1 MEMSRSSGRSESVR
15 FPPSLTASEYTMK
28 NDTDKQGKKGYTRD
42 FYLDLKIG
50 DSNYSAERVLSLVL
64 PKLPPVSSVV
74 DVGCGPGTWLATLLR
89 LQRQKTEILGIDGPW
104 VNRDLLVIPETSFL
118 AVDISREQLPCIG
131 RRYDLAISLEV
142 AEHLFPEKAEGF
154 VNFLTD
160 ISDFVLFSA
169 AIPFQGGT
177 NHFNERWQSYWADL
191 FEQKGYIPL
200 DLIRPFLWNDREV
213 RIHYRQNSFLYVRK
227 ERLKEIKLP
236 NIFDV
241 QILSM
246 SHPETHVKYARPSVK
261 LAFKNLRESVKRSLV
276 RRFGLRKNETPDF
289 WSL

>member
-1 MEMSRSSGRSESVR
+1 
-15 FPPSLTASEYTMK
+15 MK
-28 NDTDKQGKKGYTRD
+28 NDDEKHEKESYTRD
-42 FYLDLKIG
+42 FYLDLRSKTP
-50 DSNYSAERVLSLVL
+50 SYSAERVLSLVL
-64 PKLPPVSSVV
+64 SRLPPVSSAV
-74 DVGCGPGTWLATLLR
+74 DVGCGPGTWLATLAR
-89 LQRQKTEILGIDGPW
+89 LQKTEILGIDGPW
-104 VNRDLLVIPETSFL
+104 VDRDLLLIPESSFL
-118 AVDISREQLPCIG
+118 AVDISREQLPVIG

-142 AEHLFPEKAEGF
+142 AEHLFPEKAEEF

-177 NHFNERWQSYWADL
+177 NHFNERWQSYWAGL
-191 FEQKGYIPL
+191 FERKGYIPL
-200 DLIRPFLWNDREV
+200 DLIRPFLWDDSEV

-241 QILSM
+241 QILSV
-246 SHPETHVKYARPSVK
+246 SHPETHVKFARPSVK
-261 LAFKNLRESVKRSLV
+261 LAFKNFRESVKRSLA
-276 RRFGLRKNETPDF
+276 RRLGLRKNETPDS